1 MRDRDDKSYVLKN
14 LKIPVLFISGRE
26 DETIPVQMSLNQ
38 SYLANVTQLH
48 LRDHI
53 AHMSVFED
61 TDYTLNAMSNFVN
74 FCNK

>member
-1 MRDRDDKSYVLKN
+1 
-14 LKIPVLFISGRE
+14 
-26 DETIPVQMSLNQ
+26 MSLNQ

>member
-1 MRDRDDKSYVLKN
+1 
-14 LKIPVLFISGRE
+14 
-26 DETIPVQMSLNQ
+26 
-38 SYLANVTQLH
+38 LH